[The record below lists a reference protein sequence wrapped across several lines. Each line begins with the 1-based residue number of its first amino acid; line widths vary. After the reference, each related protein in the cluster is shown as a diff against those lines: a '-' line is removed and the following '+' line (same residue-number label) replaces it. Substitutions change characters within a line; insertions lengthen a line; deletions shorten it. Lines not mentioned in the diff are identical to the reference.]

1 MKSLKQMLDLANNY
15 KTIEDKAVTYSV
27 FNETIKNY
35 SKVNKLLKPEIVEH
49 CENNGNYFQFKKPTE
64 IGRKGFWIGSVE
76 LIIKNTSRFDVTQF
90 KKDNPDL
97 YNKYL
102 VGGVSNELRTNH
114 KKELIKK

>member
-1 MKSLKQMLDLANNY
+1 MKSLKQMLDIANNY

-76 LIIKNTSRFDVTQF
+76 LLTKNTSRFDVTQF
-90 KKDNPDL
+90 KKDNPEL

>member
-1 MKSLKQMLDLANNY
+1 MKSLKKMLDIANNY
-15 KTIEDKAVTYSV
+15 KTIEDKAVTYSI

-35 SKVNKLLKPEIVEH
+35 SKVNKLLKPELVEH
-49 CENNGNYFQFKKPTE
+49 CEANENYFQFKEPKTN
-64 IGRKGFWIGSVE
+64 GKKGLYIGSIQLVT
-76 LIIKNTSRFDVTQF
+76 KNTSRFDVTQF

-114 KKELIKK
+114 KRESK